1 MKKVWKGAAAA
12 ISAAAI
18 AATGFIGVNAANA
31 ATITLGNETNAGG
44 VFDVAGRTFAVY
56 QIMTGTVA
64 TDNTITDAKWGT
76 NAKQYN
82 SAEGANNAVTQQQI
96 KDLKNLLNGKTTDA
110 AKGKALYDAYV
121 NTSSTAVATLNKGNQ
136 SAADLAAGWYV
147 VVETTET
154 MPEDTSKALYMFSAL
169 STDETLTLKPK
180 TTPGPDFIKK
190 VQENTKDVKTPN
202 PADNRIDTTNKWN
215 DIADYNI
222 GDDVP
227 FKLTA
232 TLPSDYAD
240 YSEYKLVFTDTRG
253 PGFDAPK
260 DIVVKAGAHTLTA
273 DTHYATS
280 TIGQV
285 MTVTLENIK
294 AEAFKDLGIVAGTN
308 ITIDYKMRL
317 NDSAVIGGNG
327 NPNTAQ
333 LEYSNNPNSNGTGTS
348 HEEYTKTFTYKIDGT
363 KKQAGTE
370 NTLAGAKFV
379 LQRKSD
385 GKFQATTADGKTEWI
400 PIGGVTDSSTSAAV
414 ADVVKDTN
422 VKVSTSKADGEFG
435 FTGLDYGEYNLWEI
449 EAPANFTLPTTPFA
463 VNVTSATDNMQDLGA
478 INTTDGLT
486 SVGATIAGTAIDGNK
501 TDGKYTGVIDFSIE
515 NSSTSALP
523 ETGGMGTT
531 MLYVAGGAI
540 VLIAGIGMAVALRRR
555 QA

>member
-76 NAKQYN
+76 NANQYN

-96 KDLKNLLNGKTTDA
+96 KDLKDLLNGKTTDA

-121 NTSSTAVATLNKGNQ
+121 NTSSTAVATLNKDNQ
-136 SAADLAAGWYV
+136 LAANLAAGWYV

-190 VQENTKDVKTPN
+190 VRENTKPVGAIDDDRV
-202 PADNRIDTTNKWN
+202 DTTNKWN

-253 PGFDAPK
+253 AGFDAPK
-260 DIVVKAGAHTLTA
+260 DIVVTAGAHTLTA
-273 DTHYATS
+273 DIHYTTS
-280 TIGQV
+280 TSGQV
-285 MTVTLENIK
+285 MTVTLGNIK
-294 AEAFKDLGIVAGTN
+294 AETFKDLGIVAGTN
-308 ITIDYKMRL
+308 ITVDYKMRL

-370 NTLAGAKFV
+370 NKLEGAKFV

-385 GKFQATTADGKTEWI
+385 GKFQATVDGKTAWI
-400 PIGGVTDSSTSAAV
+400 DVPLGANPTSADVATAV
-414 ADVVKDTN
+414 NGTN
-422 VKVSTSKADGEFG
+422 VKVSASNANGEFG

-449 EAPANFTLPTTPFA
+449 EAPANFTLPTTSFA
-463 VNVTSATDNMQDLGA
+463 VNVTSVTDNKQDLGA
-478 INTTDGLT
+478 INTADGLT
-486 SVGATIAGTAIDGNK
+486 SVGATIAGTEITGN
-501 TDGKYTGVIDFSIE
+501 TTTGVIDFSIN

>member
-31 ATITLGNETNAGG
+31 ATITLGTETNAGG

-64 TDNTITDAKWGT
+64 DDNTITDAQWGT
-76 NAKQYN
+76 NAKQYSN
-82 SAEGANNAVTQQQI
+82 AEDANNAVTQEQI
-96 KDLKNLLNGKTTDA
+96 TALKELLEGKTTDA

-121 NTSSTAVATLNKGNQ
+121 NTGSTAVATLDKDNL

-147 VVETTET
+147 VVETTGN
-154 MPEDTSKALYMFSAL
+154 MPADTSKALYMFSAL
-169 STDETLTLKPK
+169 SADETLTLKPK

-190 VQENTKDVKTPN
+190 VQENTKPVGAIDDDRV
-202 PADNRIDTTNKWN
+202 DTTNKWN

-222 GDDVP
+222 GDNVP

-253 PGFDAPK
+253 TGFDEPE
-260 DIVVKAGAHTLTA
+260 DIVVKAGTHTLTA
-273 DTHYATS
+273 NTHYTTS
-280 TIGQV
+280 TSGQV

-294 AEAFKDLGIVAGTN
+294 AEAFKDFGIVAGTN
-308 ITIDYKMRL
+308 ITVDYKMRL

-400 PIGGVTDSSTSAAV
+400 TIDGVTDSSTSAAV
-414 ADVVKDTN
+414 AEAVKDTD
-422 VKVSTSKADGEFG
+422 VKVSTSNADGEFG

-463 VNVTSATDNMQDLGA
+463 VNVTSVTNNMQNLGA
-478 INTTDGLT
+478 INTADGLT
-486 SVGATIAGTAIDGNK
+486 SVGAVINGTTINGSTTN
-501 TDGKYTGVIDFSIE
+501 GVIDFDIE

>member
-1 MKKVWKGAAAA
+1 MKKVWKGFAAAV
-12 ISAAAI
+12 SSVAI

-31 ATITLGNETNAGG
+31 ATITLGTETNAGG

-64 TDNTITDAKWGT
+64 NDNTITDAQWGT
-76 NAKQYN
+76 NAKQYSN
-82 SAEGANNAVTQQQI
+82 AEDANNAVTQEQI
-96 KDLKNLLNGKTTDA
+96 TALKELLEGKTTDA

-121 NTSSTAVATLNKGNQ
+121 NTSSTAVATLNKDNQ

-147 VVETTET
+147 VVETTT
-154 MPEDTSKALYMFSAL
+154 KMPADTSKALYMFSAL

-202 PADNRIDTTNKWN
+202 PTDSRVDTAKKWN

-227 FKLTA
+227 FRLTA
-232 TLPSDYAD
+232 TLPSNYAD
-240 YSEYKLVFTDTRG
+240 YTKYKLVFTDTRG
-253 PGFDAPK
+253 TGFDQPK
-260 DIVVKAGAHTLTA
+260 EIVVKAGASTLTEN
-273 DTHYATS
+273 THYTTAFD
-280 TIGQV
+280 GQK
-285 MTVTLENIK
+285 MTVTIDDLK
-294 AEAFKDLGIVAGTN
+294 VDAFKNLGIDAGTN
-308 ITIDYKMRL
+308 ITVDYKMRL

-327 NPNTAQ
+327 NPNTAE
-333 LEYSNNPNSNGTGTS
+333 LEYSSNPNVDSETDKS

-370 NTLAGAKFV
+370 NKLEGAKFV

-385 GKFQATTADGKTEWI
+385 GKFQATTADSKTEWI
-400 PIGGVTDSSTSAAV
+400 TIDGVTDSSTSANVAAAV
-414 ADVVKDTN
+414 NGTN
-422 VKVSTSKADGEFG
+422 VKVSTSGADGKFG
-435 FTGLDYGEYNLWEI
+435 FTGLDYGEYKLWEI

-463 VNVTSATDNMQDLGA
+463 VNVTSATDNMQNLGA
-478 INTTDGLT
+478 INTADGLT
-486 SVGATIAGTAIDGNK
+486 SVGATIAGTEITGNA
-501 TDGKYTGVIDFSIE
+501 TTGVIDFSID

>member
-31 ATITLGNETNAGG
+31 ATITLGTETNAGG

-64 TDNTITDAKWGT
+64 DDNTITDAQWGT
-76 NAKQYN
+76 NAKQYSN
-82 SAEGANNAVTQQQI
+82 AEDANNAVTQEQI
-96 KDLKNLLNGKTTDA
+96 TALKELLEGKTTDA

-121 NTSSTAVATLNKGNQ
+121 NTGSTAVATLDKDNL

-147 VVETTET
+147 VVETTGN
-154 MPEDTSKALYMFSAL
+154 MPADTSKALYMFSAL
-169 STDETLTLKPK
+169 SADETLTLKPK

-190 VQENTKDVKTPN
+190 VQENTKPVGAIDDDRV
-202 PADNRIDTTNKWN
+202 DTTNKWN

-222 GDDVP
+222 GDNVP

-253 PGFDAPK
+253 TGFDEPE
-260 DIVVKAGAHTLTA
+260 DIVVKAGVHTLTA
-273 DTHYATS
+273 NTHYTTS
-280 TIGQV
+280 TSGQV

-294 AEAFKDLGIVAGTN
+294 AEAFKDFGIVAGTN
-308 ITIDYKMRL
+308 ITVDYKMRL

-400 PIGGVTDSSTSAAV
+400 TIDGVTNSSTSAAV
-414 ADVVKDTN
+414 AEAVKDTD
-422 VKVSTSKADGEFG
+422 VKVSTSNADGEFG

-463 VNVTSATDNMQDLGA
+463 VNVTSVTNNMQNLGA
-478 INTTDGLT
+478 INTADGLT
-486 SVGATIAGTAIDGNK
+486 SVGAVINGTTINGSTTN
-501 TDGKYTGVIDFSIE
+501 GVIDFDIE

>member
-31 ATITLGNETNAGG
+31 ATITLGTETNAGG

-64 TDNTITDAKWGT
+64 DDNTITDAQWGT
-76 NAKQYN
+76 NAKQYSN
-82 SAEGANNAVTQQQI
+82 AEDANNAVTQAQI
-96 KDLKNLLNGKTTDA
+96 TALTELLEGKTTDA

-121 NTSSTAVATLNKGNQ
+121 NTGSTAVATLDKDNL

-147 VVETTET
+147 VVETTGN
-154 MPEDTSKALYMFSAL
+154 MPADTSKALYMFSAL
-169 STDETLTLKPK
+169 STNETLTLKPK

-190 VQENTKDVKTPN
+190 VQENTKPVNPLN
-202 PADNRIDTTNKWN
+202 PADDRVDTGNKWN

-240 YSEYKLVFTDTRG
+240 YTEYKLVFTDTRG
-253 PGFDAPK
+253 TGFDAPK
-260 DIVVKAGAHTLTA
+260 DIVVKAGTHTLTA
-273 DTHYATS
+273 NTHYTTS
-280 TIGQV
+280 TTGQV
-285 MTVTLENIK
+285 MTVTLANIK

-308 ITIDYKMRL
+308 ITVDYKMRL

-400 PIGGVTDSSTSAAV
+400 TIDGVTDSSTSAAV
-414 ADVVKDTN
+414 ADAVKDTN
-422 VKVSTSKADGEFG
+422 VKVSTSNASGEFG

-449 EAPANFTLPTTPFA
+449 EAPTNFTLPTTPFA
-463 VNVTSATDNMQDLGA
+463 VNITSATDNKQDLSA
-478 INTTDGLT
+478 INTADGLT
-486 SVGATIAGTAIDGNK
+486 SVGAVINGTTINGSTTN
-501 TDGKYTGVIDFSIE
+501 GVIDFDIE